1 MVCVYVL
8 CPLVY
13 FVRQLLHTC
22 RAYNRPN
29 LLGGP
34 WHSWSVSNLC
44 FRQKFLRHV
53 LQVTATSWKKK
64 VTECKLNTSKQWA
77 LTRTTSGEHTEN
89 VCKWTISHSN
99 KKNELGSRPGA
110 NNIQNC
116 MPYRLQ
122 CASSTG
128 TMVETLDNIT
138 SQPFSAENKA
148 RPLIHEQHWEA
159 RVLECTIDWLLEC
172 MMTSLILMT
181 MSSCGLVGCEVHE
194 DEIWIP
200 NQYPSD
206 VVSTSEVTTASAD
219 GTQTDHVTVPPSSC
233 TLNRSICWYRS
244 ARGGREVNTWQLVL
258 KEET

>member
-1 MVCVYVL
+1 M
-8 CPLVY
+8 
-13 FVRQLLHTC
+13 
-22 RAYNRPN
+22 
-29 LLGGP
+29 
-34 WHSWSVSNLC
+34 
-44 FRQKFLRHV
+44 

-64 VTECKLNTSKQWA
+64 VTECRLKQWA
-77 LTRTTSGEHTEN
+77 LTRTTSGERTEN
-89 VCKWTISHSN
+89 VCKCTQQQT
-99 KKNELGSRPGA
+99 NELGSRPGA

-138 SQPFSAENKA
+138 SQPFSAENKT
-148 RPLIHEQHWEA
+148 RLLIHEQHWEA
-159 RVLECTIDWLLEC
+159 LVLECIIDWLLGC
-172 MMTSLILMT
+172 MMTSSISTT
-181 MSSCGLVGCEVHE
+181 MSSCALVGCEVHE

-244 ARGGREVNTWQLVL
+244 TRGGREVNMWQLVL